1 LLDYILH
8 LDKHLSDLIRQFG
21 PSIYGLFF
29 AIVFAETGLVFMP
42 FLPGDSLLFAAGIL
56 AGPQHMALNPWIT
69 VVVFVTAAI
78 TGDNVNYFVGSRYGR
93 KLFSNPK
100 SKLFKRSHLEKT
112 EAFFERYGV
121 KTVLLARFVPI
132 VRTVA
137 PFVAGMGQM
146 PYRTF
151 LRYSILGSLL
161 WVNVCVWFGYFF
173 GQIPAVK
180 ENFEL
185 AILFLV
191 AISVLP
197 ILFEVIRHRLA
208 AKRMVPPA
216 EGKLDK

>member
-1 LLDYILH
+1 LLDTLLH
-8 LDKHLSDLIRQFG
+8 LDKHLADLIRQFG
-21 PSIYGLFF
+21 PGIYGLFF
-29 AIVFAETGLVFMP
+29 ATVFAETGLVFMP

-56 AGPQHMALNPWIT
+56 AGPQHNALNPWIT
-69 VVVFVTAAI
+69 TVVFVTAAI

-112 EAFFERYGV
+112 ERFFEKYGV

-151 LRYSILGSLL
+151 LKYSILGSLL

-180 ENFEL
+180 NNFEL
-185 AILFLV
+185 AILFLI
-191 AISVLP
+191 AMSVLP
-197 ILFEVIRHRLA
+197 IAFEMIRHRINSKK
-208 AKRMVPPA
+208 AKAPA
-216 EGKLDK
+216 EGKLAE